1 MQREKVRLRLVVSS
15 LRITYGSLAMA
26 RETTSATPT
35 VAVIDGTGLCPAR
48 MKAEV
53 STMYENIPAEL
64 RGEKAWVNVW
74 NGSKVPMQATVRK
87 AASSSNPDTWS
98 NYIDAEHNVQHGYY
112 DGLGYVFHDT
122 GVVGIDI
129 DDGFT
134 DGFLNPLAADIIG
147 RCRSYTEKSRSGRGV
162 HILVRGELPF
172 KGKNNRA
179 AVEIYKSNRYFIMT
193 GKVLIFSEIVENQSA
208 IDYVVEKYFPD
219 TPKESSSG
227 TVTPQ
232 RIYSP
237 VYRRPEN
244 GKLHLKPE
252 YPPITPGSRNLSLTS
267 LAGQLHN
274 QGYTKAEIYKEL
286 LYANSQAC
294 KPPLPQSEVE
304 LIVNSVTR
312 YKR

>member
-1 MQREKVRLRLVVSS
+1 
-15 LRITYGSLAMA
+15 
-26 RETTSATPT
+26 
-35 VAVIDGTGLCPAR
+35 
-48 MKAEV
+48 
-53 STMYENIPAEL
+53 MYENIPAEL
-64 RGEKAWVNVW
+64 REEKAWVNVW
-74 NGSKVPMQATVRK
+74 DGSKVPMQATVRK
-87 AASSSNPDTWS
+87 AASSSDPNTWS
-98 NYIDAEHNVQHGYY
+98 TFEDAVSAVEQGVY
-112 DGLGYVFHDT
+112 DGIGYVFCDD
-122 GVVGIDI
+122 GIVGIDI
-129 DDGFT
+129 DDGYDE
-134 DGFLNPLAADIIG
+134 DGLLNPLAADIIG
-147 RCRSYTEKSRSGRGV
+147 HCHSYTEKSRSGRGV

-193 GKVLIFSEIVENQSA
+193 GEVLIFSEIVENQLA
-208 IDYVVEKYFPD
+208 IDYVIEKYFPD

-227 TVTPQ
+227 TVAHQ

-237 VYRRPEN
+237 IYRRPEN

-312 YKR
+312 YRR

>member
-1 MQREKVRLRLVVSS
+1 MYERIPLELREKR
-15 LRITYGSLAMA
+15 
-26 RETTSATPT
+26 
-35 VAVIDGTGLCPAR
+35 C
-48 MKAEV
+48 
-53 STMYENIPAEL
+53 
-64 RGEKAWVNVW
+64 WVNVW
-74 NGSKVPMQATVRK
+74 NTSKVPMQSTVRK
-87 AASSSNPDTWS
+87 AASASDPNTWS
-98 NYIDAEHNVQHGYY
+98 TFEDAVSAVEQSVY
-112 DGLGYVFHDT
+112 DGIGYVFCDD
-122 GVVGIDI
+122 GLVGIDI

-134 DGFLNPLAADIIG
+134 DGLLNPLAADIIG
-147 RCRSYTEKSRSGRGV
+147 RCHSYTEKSRSGRGV

-193 GKVLIFSEIVENQSA
+193 GEVLIFSEIVENQSA
-208 IDYVVEKYFPD
+208 IDYVIEKYFPD

-227 TVTPQ
+227 TVAPQ

-237 VYRRPEN
+237 IYRRPEN

-286 LYANSQAC
+286 LYANTQAC

-312 YKR
+312 YRR

>member
-1 MQREKVRLRLVVSS
+1 MSYL
-15 LRITYGSLAMA
+15 
-26 RETTSATPT
+26 
-35 VAVIDGTGLCPAR
+35 
-48 MKAEV
+48 
-53 STMYENIPAEL
+53 NIPAEL
-64 RGEKAWVNVW
+64 RAEKAWVNVW

-122 GVVGIDI
+122 GVVG
-129 DDGFT
+129 FT

-162 HILVRGELPF
+162 HIFVRGELPF

-193 GKVLIFSEIVENQSA
+193 GDVLIFSEIVENQSA
-208 IDYVVEKYFPD
+208 IDYVIEKYFPD
-219 TPKESSSG
+219 VVKDNNVPTNG
-227 TVTPQ
+227 A

-237 VYRRPEN
+237 IYRRPEN

>member
-1 MQREKVRLRLVVSS
+1 MYERIPQELREKR
-15 LRITYGSLAMA
+15 
-26 RETTSATPT
+26 
-35 VAVIDGTGLCPAR
+35 C
-48 MKAEV
+48 
-53 STMYENIPAEL
+53 
-64 RGEKAWVNVW
+64 WVNVW
-74 NGSKVPMQATVRK
+74 NTSKVPMQSTVRK
-87 AASSSNPDTWS
+87 AASSSDPNTWS
-98 NYIDAEHNVQHGYY
+98 TFEDAVSAVGQSVY
-112 DGLGYVFHDT
+112 DGIGYVFCDD
-122 GVVGIDI
+122 GIVGIDI
-129 DDGFT
+129 DDGYDE
-134 DGFLNPLAADIIG
+134 DGLLNPLAADIIG
-147 RCRSYTEKSRSGRGV
+147 HCRSYTEKSRSGRGV

-219 TPKESSSG
+219 VVKDNNVFING
-227 TVTPQ
+227 A

-237 VYRRPEN
+237 IYRRPEN

-294 KPPLPQSEVE
+294 KPPLSQSEVE

-312 YKR
+312 YRR

>member
-1 MQREKVRLRLVVSS
+1 MSYL
-15 LRITYGSLAMA
+15 
-26 RETTSATPT
+26 
-35 VAVIDGTGLCPAR
+35 
-48 MKAEV
+48 
-53 STMYENIPAEL
+53 NIPAEL
-64 RGEKAWVNVW
+64 RKEKAWVNVW
-74 NGSKVPMQATVRK
+74 DSSKVPMQATVRK

-129 DDGFT
+129 DDGFS
-134 DGFLNPLAADIIG
+134 DGLLNPLAADIIG
-147 RCRSYTEKSRSGRGV
+147 HCQSYTEKSRSGRGV
-162 HILVRGELPF
+162 HILLRGSLPF
-172 KGKNNRA
+172 KGKNNRE
-179 AVEIYKSNRYFIMT
+179 AVEIYKSNRFFIMT
-193 GKVLIFSEIVENQSA
+193 GKVLIYKEIIENQTA

-219 TPKESSSG
+219 VAKDNNAPINNA
-227 TVTPQ
+227 

-237 VYRRPEN
+237 IYRRPEN
-244 GKLHLKPE
+244 GKLALRPE

-312 YKR
+312 YRR

>member
-1 MQREKVRLRLVVSS
+1 MSYL
-15 LRITYGSLAMA
+15 
-26 RETTSATPT
+26 
-35 VAVIDGTGLCPAR
+35 
-48 MKAEV
+48 
-53 STMYENIPAEL
+53 NIPAEL
-64 RGEKAWVNVW
+64 RAEKAWVNVW

-112 DGLGYVFHDT
+112 DGLGYVFHGN
-122 GVVGIDI
+122 GVIGIDI

-134 DGFLNPLAADIIG
+134 DGLLNPLAADIIG

-219 TPKESSSG
+219 VVKDNNVPTNSA
-227 TVTPQ
+227 

-304 LIVNSVTR
+304 VIVNSVTR

>member
-1 MQREKVRLRLVVSS
+1 
-15 LRITYGSLAMA
+15 
-26 RETTSATPT
+26 
-35 VAVIDGTGLCPAR
+35 
-48 MKAEV
+48 
-53 STMYENIPAEL
+53 MYENIPAEL
-64 RGEKAWVNVW
+64 REEKAWVNVW
-74 NGSKVPMQATVRK
+74 DGSKVPMQATVRK
-87 AASSSNPDTWS
+87 AASSSDPNTWS

-112 DGLGYVFHDT
+112 DGLGYVFHNT
-122 GVVGIDI
+122 GLVGIDI
-129 DDGFT
+129 DDGFA
-134 DGFLNPLAADIIG
+134 DGLLNPLAADIIG
-147 RCRSYTEKSRSGRGV
+147 RCQSYTEKSRSGRGV

-193 GKVLIFSEIVENQSA
+193 GKVLIFKEIADNQPA

-219 TPKESSSG
+219 VVKDNNVPTNG
-227 TVTPQ
+227 A

-244 GKLHLKPE
+244 GKLRLKPE

-286 LYANSQAC
+286 LYANTQAC

-312 YKR
+312 YRR